1 MDSQS
6 VSALIGV
13 SIIAVYALLSF
24 GVGQIAAKK
33 GRNFIGW
40 FLFSLIL
47 SPIIGVFIV
56 LLLGEST
63 AKAVRDTSQV
73 REVVK
78 VRCTECG
85 GTAKEDAAFCPN
97 CGAQL
102 AN

>member
-1 MDSQS
+1 MDLQS
-6 VSALIGV
+6 VYALIAVGT
-13 SIIAVYALLSF
+13 IAVYALLSF
-24 GVGQIAAKK
+24 GVGKVAAKK
-33 GRNFIGW
+33 GRNFAGW

-47 SPIIGVFIV
+47 SPVIGVFIV

-63 AKAVRDTSQV
+63 AKAVGDTSQV

>member
-1 MDSQS
+1 MDLQS
-6 VSALIGV
+6 LYLLISAGVIGV
-13 SIIAVYALLSF
+13 YAVLCF
-24 GVGQIAAKK
+24 GVGKVAAKK
-33 GRNFIGW
+33 GRNFAGW

-63 AKAVRDTSQV
+63 TKAVRDTSQV

-85 GTAKEDAAFCPN
+85 GTAKEDAAFCPS